1 MIYQVWTE
9 EAIARLRMLWA
20 EGHSASEIG
29 RRLGVSKNA
38 VVGKVH
44 RLGLPARPSP
54 IRRDGSG
61 GAPRRPAPH
70 RVTGPTLPPLSSISD
85 MAPGPKR
92 SVSIRPIPAR
102 AVTPPAPKLTT
113 NPCAWPIGEPRSAN
127 FRYCDKPTYLG
138 RVYCPEH
145 SAIAYRPADRAR
157 E

>member
-61 GAPRRPAPH
+61 GAPRRPAPR
-70 RVTGPTLPPLSSISD
+70 RVTGPTLPPLSSIS
-85 MAPGPKR
+85 A
-92 SVSIRPIPAR
+92 RPPAR
-102 AVTPPAPKLTT
+102 PAAPAPQPRAVLTPRPFAPAM
-113 NPCAWPIGEPRSAN
+113 PCCWPIGEPRSAN
-127 FRYCDKPTYLG
+127 FRYCDKPTYPG

-145 SAIAYRPADRAR
+145 YAIAYRPAESRK